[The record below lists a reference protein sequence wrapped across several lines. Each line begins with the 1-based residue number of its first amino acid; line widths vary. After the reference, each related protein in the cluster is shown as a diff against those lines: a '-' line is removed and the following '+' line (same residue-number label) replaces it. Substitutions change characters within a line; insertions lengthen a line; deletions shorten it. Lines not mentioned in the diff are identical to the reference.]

1 MGENLSYSMK
11 HCVLMTVYKD
21 YDLINKII
29 SSLPEQ
35 WGIFVHIDKKSNI
48 EDIKNVIAIKKHKI
62 YWGSF
67 EC

>member
-1 MGENLSYSMK
+1 MK

-29 SSLPEQ
+29 SSLPKD

-48 EDIKNVIAIKKHKI
+48 EDIKNDKKKTDSI
-62 YWGSF
+62 SSRLLVSSSF
-67 EC
+67 HE